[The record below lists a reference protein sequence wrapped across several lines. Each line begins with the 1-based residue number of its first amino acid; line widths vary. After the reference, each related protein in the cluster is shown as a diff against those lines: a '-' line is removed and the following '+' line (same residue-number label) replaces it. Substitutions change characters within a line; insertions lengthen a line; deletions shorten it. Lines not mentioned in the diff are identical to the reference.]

1 MSGGGLSYAVVTP
14 ARDEA
19 EGVARL
25 ARALS
30 EQTMP
35 PSAWVVVD
43 NGSTD
48 STPQLVEEL
57 RGRHPWIQHVTVP
70 GESVPT
76 RGAPIVRA
84 FHAGIASLDPLPDV
98 IVKVDADV
106 SMEPRY
112 FERLLA
118 AFATEPRLG
127 IASGSA
133 FELHGQAWRQIVT
146 TRTSVW
152 GAARAYRR
160 ECLKDVA
167 PLEEHMGWDGI
178 DELKARMRGWTTR
191 TLLDLPFQ
199 HHRREGERDG
209 ARGLRGWSARGRAAH
224 YMGYR
229 GWYLAARA
237 VYHARRDPAALG
249 MVWGFATARIRRAP
263 VCADLEVREFLR
275 SEQTLRSLPSR
286 RRRGGA
292 RSASLDKDERADVV
306 LVCSAGGHLLQLWAL
321 RSAWEDTS
329 RAWVV
334 ASFEQSDV
342 QSLLAGERVYFP
354 HTPTARNVKNLVRNG
369 VLAFRVLRACRP
381 KVIVSTG
388 AAVAVPFAWV
398 GRLLGIR
405 VVWVESLARTT
416 KPSLSCRLVAP
427 VADRIY
433 VQWPTLL
440 SAVPGS
446 RFVGTVFSER

>member
-1 MSGGGLSYAVVTP
+1 MTGGILSYAVVTP

-19 EGVARL
+19 DSLARL
-25 ARALS
+25 ERSLAD
-30 EQTMP
+30 QTVAP
-35 PSAWVVVD
+35 EAWVVVD
-43 NGSTD
+43 NGSND
-48 STPQLVEEL
+48 RTPELLQRLVGE
-57 RGRHPWIQHVTVP
+57 HPWIRSVSVP
-70 GESVPT
+70 GERGPV

-84 FHAGIASLDPLPDV
+84 FQAGVRELDQLPDV

-106 SMEPRY
+106 SFAPDY

-118 AFATEPRLG
+118 AFAHDPTLG
-127 IASGSA
+127 MASGSA
-133 FELHGQAWRQIVT
+133 FELDGKAWRQIVT
-146 TRTSVW
+146 TRSSVW

-160 ECLKDVA
+160 ECFEDVT

-178 DELKARMRGWTTR
+178 DELKARMNGWTTR
-191 TLLDLPFQ
+191 TLLDLPFR

-209 ARGLRGWSARGRAAH
+209 GRGLRGWAARGRAAH

-229 GWYLAARA
+229 GWYLAARSL
-237 VYHARRDPAALG
+237 YHARRDPAALG
-249 MVWGFATARIRRAP
+249 MLWGFAVARTKRAP
-263 VCADLEVREFLR
+263 VCADPAVREFLR
-275 SEQTLRSLPSR
+275 REQTIRSLPSR
-286 RRRGGA
+286 RRRPGRAAPAA
-292 RSASLDKDERADVV
+292 REHEQADVI
-306 LVCSAGGHLLQLWAL
+306 LVSSAGGHLLQLWAL
-321 RSAWEDTS
+321 RAAWEDAS

-342 QSLLAGERVYFP
+342 RSLLAGERVYFP
-354 HTPTARNVKNLVRNG
+354 HTPTARNVKNLIRNA
-369 VLAFRVLRACRP
+369 VLAFRLLRRCRP

-427 VADRIY
+427 IADRVY
-433 VQWPTLL
+433 VQWPTLTTV
-440 SAVPGS
+440 VPKG